1 MQSMSALSPGLF
13 LPIFFAREEQIIWQK
28 GEYVLTADDNSND
41 VGIKNLTT
49 AADDN
54 VADDDNEFI
63 NLNYCQVRQGNSLN
77 L

>member
-1 MQSMSALSPGLF
+1 M
-13 LPIFFAREEQIIWQK
+13 
-28 GEYVLTADDNSND
+28 LTADDNSND

-63 NLNYCQVRQGNSLN
+63 NLNYCQVRLGNCLN